1 MVHLRRMTDASV
13 GFNSVHLTQLHFQK
27 VQPNVSD
34 QEKRSHLQ
42 RNIIYHMPAAYLCL
56 SSTD

>member
-34 QEKRSHLQ
+34 QEEPPTEEYNLSHASCIPVPLQ
-42 RNIIYHMPAAYLCL
+42 H
-56 SSTD
+56 